1 MMPLSRTGSIEP
13 STWVM
18 LPLSKHRRTW
28 MIAFVLR
35 MLPRNLLPRPSPFEA
50 PFTRPAMSTISI
62 VVGTTRLGLSISA
75 RRISRR
81 SGTVITPTLGSM
93 VQKGKFAACA
103 FALDRQLKDQL
114 PTFGKPTMPHV
125 TPFYSFRLCC
135 CQTNCAYRET
145 SPQRY
150 EFLFNNP
157 ETLAGKSGK
166 GDGFRLWARKKA
178 LLSVPF
184 IPWQIKPL
192 RQLAK
197 GFSLP
202 PGQTGYSASDHSSRP
217 GGGRGVFRL

>member
-103 FALDRQLKDQL
+103 FALDRQLKRVDL
-114 PTFGKPTMPHV
+114 PTFGKPTMPHCNAI
-125 TPFYSFRLCC
+125 YSFRLCC

-150 EFLFNNP
+150 EFLFNNRRRSRVKA
-157 ETLAGKSGK
+157 ERGMVSGSGRGKK
-166 GDGFRLWARKKA
+166 RFCPFRL
-178 LLSVPF
+178 
-184 IPWQIKPL
+184 
-192 RQLAK
+192 
-197 GFSLP
+197 SL
-202 PGQTGYSASDHSSRP
+202 GK
-217 GGGRGVFRL
+217 

>member
-1 MMPLSRTGSIEP
+1 
-13 STWVM
+13 
-18 LPLSKHRRTW
+18 

-93 VQKGKFAACA
+93 VQKGKFADCALAFDKQLNRVDLPTMVQKGKFAACA
-103 FALDRQLKDQL
+103 FALDRQLKRVDL
-114 PTFGKPTMPHV
+114 PTFGKPTMPHCNAI
-125 TPFYSFRLCC
+125 YSFRLCC

-150 EFLFNNP
+150 EFLFNNRRRSRVKA
-157 ETLAGKSGK
+157 ERGMVSGSGRGKK
-166 GDGFRLWARKKA
+166 RFCPFRL
-178 LLSVPF
+178 
-184 IPWQIKPL
+184 
-192 RQLAK
+192 
-197 GFSLP
+197 SL
-202 PGQTGYSASDHSSRP
+202 GK
-217 GGGRGVFRL
+217 